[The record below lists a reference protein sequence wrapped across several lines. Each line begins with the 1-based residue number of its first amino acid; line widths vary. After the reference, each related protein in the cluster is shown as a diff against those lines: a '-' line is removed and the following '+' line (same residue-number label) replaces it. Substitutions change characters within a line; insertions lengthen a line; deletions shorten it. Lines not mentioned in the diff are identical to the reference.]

1 MCWLGLVIF
10 LPLDWDAWRIIS
22 SSSSVD
28 ILLFSWFS
36 YSPCFSFFFLFF
48 FFLICFFFFFF
59 SILLVNL
66 CYFFLCLL
74 GKICYWMQPFSSS
87 HHQIPFR
94 FFLLKFHYYNH
105 TDVPLSLS
113 LITFIIKVI
122 ITGSIFTSQAVNC
135 PHFVSFRW
143 RLNSKKICGEQKLNC
158 PKFKSCQSVG
168 CHSASLVA

>member
-1 MCWLGLVIF
+1 MFVWLCWLGLVIF

-36 YSPCFSFFFLFF
+36 SSPWGFFFFFLFSLSIYVSF
-48 FFLICFFFFFF
+48 FFVCLGKYVTECNHFFLTPSNPFQIF
-59 SILLVNL
+59 SIEVSLLQSHW
-66 CYFFLCLL
+66 C
-74 GKICYWMQPFSSS
+74 SS
-87 HHQIPFR
+87 
-94 FFLLKFHYYNH
+94 
-105 TDVPLSLS
+105 LSLS